1 MFLNDNLVSCS
12 TKTNMTQNDL
22 TPEND
27 TQESLYDAK
36 GIAHSRKAGKKFYA
50 FKDTQTNKLIKK
62 ATNTLKN
69 LIEVKAQYNF
79 SKTAD
84 DMFRKMI
91 VVHLTNM
98 NEGAVKE
105 FLKLDIHRYVIPA
118 VHHNG

>member
-1 MFLNDNLVSCS
+1 M
-12 TKTNMTQNDL
+12 
-22 TPEND
+22 
-27 TQESLYDAK
+27 YDAK

-79 SKTAD
+79 SKIAD

-98 NEGAVKE
+98 NEGAAKE